1 MGFGANFQVA
11 IEWSANPEVTLSIIS
26 LHCAASTTFWFT
38 DPVRFRMDLR
48 PGRASGTEESLTM
61 VLAGDIVA
69 LQDRLTR
76 RWHETAGGQESSAA
90 GDSANAWLDL
100 VARQHRAN
108 FDLWHIEDEA
118 RAPRVSNA
126 ELAAVKRRIDQ
137 TNQLRN
143 DLAEDL
149 DRNLLAWLAAR
160 GLPKADAALNSESP
174 GLIIDRLSILAL
186 KIFHTHEETERR
198 DAPEGHE
205 ERNQERLEVLQEQR
219 ADLAACLD
227 ALWQD
232 TMRGVRCF
240 KLYRQMK
247 MYNDPALNPAIY
259 RKTESKGTSE

>member
-1 MGFGANFQVA
+1 
-11 IEWSANPEVTLSIIS
+11 
-26 LHCAASTTFWFT
+26 
-38 DPVRFRMDLR
+38 MDLR
-48 PGRASGTEESLTM
+48 PGRASGTEESSTM
-61 VLAGDIVA
+61 VSAGEIVA

-76 RWHETAGGQESSAA
+76 LWHETADEQKKSA
-90 GDSANAWLDL
+90 GEWLDL

-118 RAPRVSNA
+118 RAPRVSDA

-143 DLAEDL
+143 DLAEEL
-149 DRNLLAWLAAR
+149 DRKLLEWLEAR
-160 GLPKADAALNSESP
+160 GLPRTEAPMNSESP

-186 KIFHTHEETERR
+186 KIYHTREETVRR
-198 DAPEGHE
+198 DAPEGHA
-205 ERNQERLEVLQEQR
+205 ERNRERLEVLKEQR

-232 TMRGVRCF
+232 TVSGVRCF

-259 RKTESKGTSE
+259 SDSAGEKGG